1 MLKIFQYT
9 IKAPINFEGIGLHT
23 GKNSNVRILPGKA
36 DQGIIFK
43 RTDLKEKNLIPANFN
58 NVCSAKL
65 CTTLQNEFGVKI
77 STVEHLLAALYISEI
92 DNAAEL
98 WGDTQQWISSL
109 GGFRVIK
116 THNIC
121 GRIVG
126 IPHPDP
132 KLTHA
137 AICVVRDPR
146 DVAVSYAS
154 HYGRSIEQA
163 VKLLQMEDN
172 FTFQPDNPFRKSL
185 VGSWQTNFTS
195 WLDASFPVLAVRY
208 EDLLAAPEQEIT
220 RILEFLNLKPAIPS
234 REIASLTSFG
244 NLSRLERLEGFDE
257 VSEKAERFFRK
268 GSAGQWRDHGV
279 QIDSLTKAFRPLM
292 MQLGYL
298 KNEDS

>member
-1 MLKIFQYT
+1 MQPNKNRNIVWIASYPKSGNTWVRSILYCATHGKVELNRMGDMIPSFT
-9 IKAPINFEGIGLHT
+9 ACVERVANDRGL
-23 GKNSNVRILPGKA
+23 S
-36 DQGIIFK
+36 D
-43 RTDLKEKNLIPANFN
+43 
-58 NVCSAKL
+58 
-65 CTTLQNEFGVKI
+65 
-77 STVEHLLAALYISEI
+77 I
-92 DNAAEL
+92 DDAAEL

-116 THNIC
+116 THNVC
-121 GRIVG
+121 GRIGG

-154 HYGRSIEQA
+154 HYGRTLEQA

-185 VGSWQTNFTS
+185 IGSWQTNFTS

-208 EDLLAAPEQEIT
+208 EDLLAAPVHEIT
-220 RILEFLNLKPAIPS
+220 RILEFLNLKPAIPP
-234 REIASLTSFG
+234 RQIASLTSFG

-257 VSEKAERFFRK
+257 VSEKAERFFRN

>member
-1 MLKIFQYT
+1 MQPNKNRNIVWIASYPKSGNTWVRSILYCATHGKVELNRMGDMIPSFT
-9 IKAPINFEGIGLHT
+9 ACVERVANDRGL
-23 GKNSNVRILPGKA
+23 S
-36 DQGIIFK
+36 D
-43 RTDLKEKNLIPANFN
+43 
-58 NVCSAKL
+58 
-65 CTTLQNEFGVKI
+65 
-77 STVEHLLAALYISEI
+77 I
-92 DNAAEL
+92 DDAAEL

-121 GRIVG
+121 GRIGG

-146 DVAVSYAS
+146 DVAVSYAN
-154 HYGRSIEQA
+154 HYGRTLDQA

-185 VGSWQTNFTS
+185 IGSWQTNFTS

-220 RILEFLNLKPAIPS
+220 RILEFLNLKPAIPP
-234 REIASLTSFG
+234 REIVSLTSFG

-298 KNEDS
+298 NNEDS

>member
-1 MLKIFQYT
+1 MQPNENRNIVWIASYPKSGNTWVRSILYCAT
-9 IKAPINFEGIGLHT
+9 H
-23 GKNSNVRILPGKA
+23 GKVELNQMG
-36 DQGIIFK
+36 D
-43 RTDLKEKNLIPANFN
+43 LIPSFTNCVERFANDRG
-58 NVCSAKL
+58 L
-65 CTTLQNEFGVKI
+65 
-77 STVEHLLAALYISEI
+77 SEI
-92 DNAAEL
+92 DDAAEL

-121 GRIVG
+121 GRIG
-126 IPHPDP
+126 GMPHPDP

-146 DVAVSYAS
+146 DVAVSYAN
-154 HYGRSIEQA
+154 HYGRTLDQA
-163 VKLLQMEDN
+163 AKLLQMEDN

-208 EDLLAAPEQEIT
+208 EDLLAAPAQEIT